1 MGRKFKRGSKRR
13 MRKRGEVKTI
23 KEMGYERPKVRKR
36 RILNGE
42 EVRRL
47 NGGNI
52 IRGREKTGCRWCLKG
67 VAEDLK
73 G

>member
-1 MGRKFKRGSKRR
+1 
-13 MRKRGEVKTI
+13 MRKRGGGKTI

-42 EVRRL
+42 EVKRL
-47 NGGNI
+47 NGGKYHK
-52 IRGREKTGCRWCLKG
+52 GEEKTGCSKCLKG